1 MKLSDLMTGET
12 LENSEKIRKLEK
24 EIKILKQGKT
34 SEKIEEEEIKRDN
47 LKIILYITILIMMII
62 EMIVICNAF

>member
-1 MKLSDLMTGET
+1 MKLSDLMAGET

-34 SEKIEEEEIKRDN
+34 SEKIEEEEIKREN

>member
-1 MKLSDLMTGET
+1 MKLSDLMAGET

-34 SEKIEEEEIKRDN
+34 SENVEKEEIKREN
-47 LKIILYITILIMMII
+47 LRVILYIAIIIMMII
-62 EMIVICNAF
+62 EMIVICNVL